1 MHLHYALRP
10 ATYDYTVW
18 GCADLKEAVL
28 RLLKKNRGAYVSGEE
43 ICKNLKVTRT
53 AIWKHIKALRDEGYE
68 IEALPR
74 LGYQL
79 TGIPDRLYPEEI
91 KDGLKTRRMGQ
102 KKILHFSTL
111 SSTTEPAREE
121 AQKGCGEGTLVV
133 AEEQTGGRGRLGR
146 VWYSPQY
153 KGIFLSMVLR
163 PPVNPN
169 EVARVTMIAS
179 VALTLA
185 INKETGVAA
194 GIKWPNDLLVKGK
207 KVCGI
212 LADLSAE
219 MDRVNYLVLSAGIN
233 ANHEPED
240 FPGDIKDT
248 ATSLKIA
255 SGQPVDRAR
264 LVRSCLEFFEHWYD
278 LWLDQGFEPV
288 LSRWKELSVSLNCP
302 VRIHTLNQSW
312 EGWAEDVDADGALL
326 LRLPNGETQKLV
338 SGEVSLRI
346 T

>member
-1 MHLHYALRP
+1 M
-10 ATYDYTVW
+10 
-18 GCADLKEAVL
+18 KEAVL
-28 RLLKKNRGAYVSGEE
+28 SLLKKNRGAYVSGEE
-43 ICKNLKVTRT
+43 ICKSLKVTRT
-53 AIWKHIKALRDEGYE
+53 AIWKHINSLREDGYK

-79 TGIPDRLYPEEI
+79 TGVPDRLYPDEI
-91 KDGLKTRRMGQ
+91 KEGLNTRIMGQ
-102 KKILHFSTL
+102 KKILHYSTL

-121 AQKGCGEGTLVV
+121 AQKGCAEGTLVI

-146 VWYSPQY
+146 AWYSPQY

-179 VALTLA
+179 VALALA

-233 ANHEPED
+233 ANHEPAD
-240 FPGDIKDT
+240 FPEDIKNT
-248 ATSLKIA
+248 ATSLKIGT
-255 SGQPVDRAR
+255 GQPVDRAG
-264 LVRSCLEFFEHWYD
+264 LVRSCLEMFEHWYY
-278 LWLDQGFEPV
+278 LWLEQGFAPV
-288 LSRWKELSVSLNCP
+288 LQRWKELSVSLNCP
-302 VRIHTLNQSW
+302 VRINTLNESW
-312 EGWAEDVDADGALL
+312 EGWAEDIDEDGALL
-326 LRLPNGETQKLV
+326 LRLPNGEMQRLV